1 MLTIDI
7 LKELDQDEVNKDIGV
22 DDLEV
27 EASHTHTTASTAN
40 IMDCSSQSHW
50 KRAKNDDTTLID
62 VMIRTCNALE
72 SLVANFK
79 QQMKRE
85 DRVVGELEKLPN
97 LSRLDV
103 LKLSQIIIND
113 PMKVKLFSNLGE
125 DRNIE
130 WVKQLLQTS

>member
-1 MLTIDI
+1 M
-7 LKELDQDEVNKDIGV
+7 
-22 DDLEV
+22 
-27 EASHTHTTASTAN
+27 
-40 IMDCSSQSHW
+40 
-50 KRAKNDDTTLID
+50 
-62 VMIRTCNALE
+62 
-72 SLVANFK
+72 
-79 QQMKRE
+79 
-85 DRVVGELEKLPN
+85 VGEWEKLPN